1 MVGSFKITNLNLNLI
16 LKETC
21 VCILL
26 AKNSD
31 YRMATKITSS
41 KKTTPKKKPII
52 KKDSGTFKAKLTRF
66 LVKTFLWFI
75 GLSIFFVVVFKFIPV
90 PFTPLMVIRA
100 IEHKLDGNENHFS
113 HDWEPI
119 ENISINLQKAVIASE
134 DGNFLTHSGF
144 DFSAMQKAIKN
155 NSRGRRIKGGSTI
168 SQQTAKN
175 VFLWQG
181 RSYLRKGL
189 EAYFTVLIEII
200 WGKERIM
207 EVYLNSIE
215 MGNGVYGA
223 QAATQHWYR
232 KDATNLTK
240 MQAAG
245 IAAILPNPRKFSAT
259 SSSSYINNRKS
270 KIVRMMVNMGNQGGV

>member
-1 MVGSFKITNLNLNLI
+1 
-16 LKETC
+16 
-21 VCILL
+21 
-26 AKNSD
+26 
-31 YRMATKITSS
+31 MATKITPRKSRQPV
-41 KKTTPKKKPII
+41 KKEPN
-52 KKDSGTFKAKLTRF
+52 SFMSKLTRF
-66 LVKTFLWFI
+66 LFKVLLWFF
-75 GLSIFFVVVFKFIPV
+75 GLSLFFVVFFKFVPV

-100 IEHKLDGNENHFS
+100 IENKTAGKEVFFS

-119 ENISINLQKAVIASE
+119 ENISMNLQKAVIASE
-134 DGNFLTHSGF
+134 DGTFLKHNGF
-144 DFSAMQKAIKN
+144 DFVAMQKAYKSN
-155 NSRGRRIKGGSTI
+155 ERGRRIKGGSTI

-223 QAATQHWYR
+223 QAAAEHWYR
-232 KDATNLTK
+232 KDASSLTP

-245 IAAILPNPRKFSAT
+245 IAAILPNPRKYSAT
-259 SSSSYINNRKS
+259 SSSSYINRRKA
-270 KIVRMMVNMGNQGGV
+270 KIVRVMRTVGKIDYSK